1 MKDKLELLRALVPC
15 LERCA
20 CSTVEEKDWVEL
32 QALCEPKDHVRL
44 VPRGMLREITEA
56 AETKNKFA
64 AAWAFCNLLTA
75 IAWDGPRLALHEVR
89 GLATVGFMH

>member
-32 QALCEPKDHVRL
+32 QTLCELKDHVRL
-44 VPRGMLREITEA
+44 VPRGQLKAITEA
-56 AETKNKFA
+56 AYDKNKFA

-75 IAWDGPRLALHEVR
+75 IAWDGPRLALREVR

>member
-1 MKDKLELLRALVPC
+1 MKDKLALMQALVPC

-20 CSTVEEKDWVEL
+20 CNEVEEKDWVEL
-32 QALCEPKDHVRL
+32 QNLCEPVDHVRL
-44 VPRGMLREITEA
+44 IPRGMLRELAIA
-56 AETKNKFA
+56 ADTKNKYA
-64 AAWAFCNLLTA
+64 AALAFCNLLTA